1 MKLIDHKLPWEK
13 LSSLSVEGTSEMALF
28 NVYEHPNTKAL
39 DAVKQGYCFP
49 VLFLNVLPFGWI
61 WAFARKAPQFAWRL
75 LAVSVMASIFAV
87 LISADVIWILWT
99 VFSVGLGGI
108 ANKQV
113 EYSLKRRGYV
123 LVRSGVDG

>member
-1 MKLIDHKLPWEK
+1 
-13 LSSLSVEGTSEMALF
+13 MALF
-28 NVYEHPNTKAL
+28 NVYEHPNTKVL

-61 WAFARKAPQFAWRL
+61 WAFARRAPQLAWRL
-75 LAVSVMASIFAV
+75 LAVSVITSVFAV
-87 LISADVIWILWT
+87 LISLDVIWILWT